1 MASQSQSQP
10 QESPPLPTSA
20 SEHDIRAVLTG
31 EALSH
36 LEPCPGGEWKF
47 FSQNEDSI
55 VIVYT
60 MPDGTEVMRTIV
72 DMAVTSE
79 AAMHICWQYLHSPNA
94 GKRSHFLIQLRYLR

>member
-1 MASQSQSQP
+1 MASQSQSRP
-10 QESPPLPTSA
+10 QEAPPLPTSA
-20 SEHDIRAVLTG
+20 SEHDIRAILTG
-31 EALSH
+31 EALRH

-55 VIVYT
+55 VVVYT

-79 AAMHICWQYLHSPNA
+79 AATHICWQYLHSPVP
-94 GKRSHFLIQLRYLR
+94 GKRSRFLI